1 MLLLIRCLLV
11 SPFVGSGN
19 CSMFCCALLC
29 VLSSFAIN
37 LVGKRKLVA
46 FLFVFLVSNDYCVAL
61 PRGAMGLSA
70 VCNCG
75 IS

>member
-19 CSMFCCALLC
+19 CSMFCYALLC

-37 LVGKRKLVA
+37 LMGKRELVA
-46 FLFVFLVSNDYCVAL
+46 FLFVFLVSNDY
-61 PRGAMGLSA
+61 
-70 VCNCG
+70 
-75 IS
+75 